1 MDTMTDDL
9 LLLTTDD
16 RPAGRIAT
24 VSFNN
29 PDKRNALG
37 REGKKR
43 LIEMLNE
50 LSRDDELRVVVLTG
64 VGDTAFVGGAD
75 LSEMTAYDP
84 ARGYAAATI
93 THLTCQAVRDV
104 PVPVIARI
112 NGYCF
117 GFGMELA
124 AACDLRVAV
133 DDAKLGMPETRFG
146 IPSGMEACLLPMLV
160 GWGKAREL
168 VLTGD
173 HIGAAEAYRIGFLE
187 RIAPRDGLDAAVEGW
202 IDSILKCGPV
212 VTRAQKTLVQDWEK
226 LSVSDS
232 IEAGIRAFARSFE
245 TDEPKRMIEAFLN
258 RRKARHG

>member
-1 MDTMTDDL
+1 MNGTADDL
-9 LLLTTDD
+9 LILNTED
-16 RPAGRIAT
+16 RAEGRVAT

-37 REGKKR
+37 RDGKKQ
-43 LIEMLNE
+43 LIELLNRIS
-50 LSRDDELRVVVLTG
+50 LDDELRVVVLTG
-64 VGDTAFVGGAD
+64 VGDTSFVGGAD
-75 LSEMTAYDP
+75 LAEMTTYDP
-84 ARGYAAATI
+84 AKGYAAGTI

-124 AACDLRVAV
+124 AACDLRIAV
-133 DDAKLGMPETRFG
+133 DEAKLGMPETRFG

-173 HIGAAEAYRIGFLE
+173 HIDAAEAYRIGFLE
-187 RIAPRDGLDAAVEGW
+187 KIAPRAELDAALEGW
-202 IDSILKCGPV
+202 IGSILKCGPV

-226 LSVSDS
+226 LAVSDS
-232 IEAGIRAFARSFE
+232 IEAGIRAFAQSFE

-258 RRKARHG
+258 RRKAKK

>member
-1 MDTMTDDL
+1 MTDDL

-24 VSFNN
+24 VTFNN

-37 REGKKR
+37 RDGKRR
-43 LIEMLNE
+43 LIDLLGEIGQ
-50 LSRDDELRVVVLTG
+50 DGDLRAVVLTG
-64 VGDTAFVGGAD
+64 VGDVAFVGGAD
-75 LSEMTAYDP
+75 LAEMTKYGPEEAY
-84 ARGYAAATI
+84 RAATI
-93 THLTCQAVRDV
+93 THLTCQSVRDV

-124 AACDLRVAV
+124 AACDLRIGV

-168 VLTGD
+168 VLTGA
-173 HIGAAEAYRIGFLE
+173 HIDAHEAYRIGFLE
-187 RIAPRDGLDAAVEGW
+187 RIAPRDGLDAALEDWLGA
-202 IDSILKCGPV
+202 ILKCGPV

-226 LSVSDS
+226 LAVSDS
-232 IEAGIRAFARSFE
+232 IEAGIRAFSRSFE
-245 TDEPKRMIEAFLN
+245 TDEPKRMIQAFLD
-258 RRKARHG
+258 RRKAPKG

>member
-1 MDTMTDDL
+1 MTDEL
-9 LLLTTDD
+9 LLLTTED
-16 RPAGRIAT
+16 RAEGRVAT
-24 VSFNN
+24 VTFNN

-37 REGKKR
+37 RDGKRR
-43 LIEMLNE
+43 LIDLLGEIG
-50 LSRDDELRVVVLTG
+50 RDDDVRIVVLTG
-64 VGDTAFVGGAD
+64 IGDVAFVGGAD
-75 LSEMTAYDP
+75 LAEMTQYGPDDAY
-84 ARGYAAATI
+84 RAATV

-168 VLTGD
+168 VLTGH
-173 HIGAAEAYRIGFLE
+173 HIDAHEAHRIGFLE
-187 RIAPRDGLDAAVEGW
+187 KIAPRDGLDDALEEW
-202 IDSILKCGPV
+202 IASILKCGPI

-226 LSVSDS
+226 LALSDS
-232 IEAGIRAFARSFE
+232 IEAGIRAFAKSFE

-258 RRKARHG
+258 RRKEKRG